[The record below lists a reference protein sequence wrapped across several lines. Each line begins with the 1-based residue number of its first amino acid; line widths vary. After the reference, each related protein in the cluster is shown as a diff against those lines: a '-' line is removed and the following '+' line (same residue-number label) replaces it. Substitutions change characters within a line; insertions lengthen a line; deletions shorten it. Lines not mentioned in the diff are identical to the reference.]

1 MTHSL
6 KANFKSTSHGKT
18 HRGTLT
24 DGVRLQ
30 TERNSSD
37 MANVRSP
44 GGPGPGR
51 DEPVQ
56 SHPVRRSGCGLGQ
69 RDLPEVS
76 DARRPGRTRGPS
88 EPLASGTAQ
97 RRKCGQRAFGP
108 RGAAIPGPCSS
119 PLPWGCPLC
128 CRLGA
133 SAPRTR
139 PRRAGPLVGHTAHL
153 HLHVPVHVGGQRGP
167 IKDEVVHHHVQCQP
181 RSPVGNG
188 LVQGTRRLALRFAL
202 LLNHRSDAFGRGQ
215 AERAA
220 WRQAGRRLHLGTAPG
235 CQARTRTPL
244 VPSPQKRRALL
255 IGPLSW
261 VLRLSGPIPQGSR
274 GVQVHRTVA
283 GVQASCS

>member
-30 TERNSSD
+30 TGRNSSD
-37 MANVRSP
+37 VANVRSP

-56 SHPVRRSGCGLGQ
+56 SHPVRRSGCGLGR

-128 CRLGA
+128 CRLREQA
-133 SAPRTR
+133 RPALAPAVRVPSRATRRTYIFMYRCTSAGSEDPSKTKSSTITFSVSLGLQWETGSS
-139 PRRAGPLVGHTAHL
+139 RALVG
-153 HLHVPVHVGGQRGP
+153 
-167 IKDEVVHHHVQCQP
+167 
-181 RSPVGNG
+181 
-188 LVQGTRRLALRFAL
+188 L
-202 LLNHRSDAFGRGQ
+202 LS
-215 AERAA
+215 
-220 WRQAGRRLHLGTAPG
+220 
-235 CQARTRTPL
+235 
-244 VPSPQKRRALL
+244 
-255 IGPLSW
+255 
-261 VLRLSGPIPQGSR
+261 
-274 GVQVHRTVA
+274 
-283 GVQASCS
+283 ASLCC